1 MNVQVTC
8 LVEAVNT
15 LDKFGLVLLVLSIS
29 VNVLVTCVVEAV
41 NINNKL
47 GLAL

>member
-41 NINNKL
+41 FNLAKA
-47 GLAL
+47 GLA